1 MRGLLFWMAGICSFA
16 ATNAFACDTPI
27 CQVDP
32 GTLILTQTIT
42 FDDLP
47 SGWDPGHLIDD
58 ILVQDG
64 ARFAERFAGQSLEAN
79 GDFDV
84 VVGSALPPLT
94 LLPGAS
100 GQTMAVVNLNRNNI
114 LNGFGPAGFPRP
126 HAQGEGAIA
135 VMFDT
140 DQPALAFEVLG
151 GEAGMVRV
159 QFLRRD
165 GTVIHD
171 IKIATDG
178 TLNLGFFR
186 QDALADIAGF
196 VMTNMDPQ
204 GLAIDNVRFGPPPQM
219 G

>member
-1 MRGLLFWMAGICSFA
+1 MS
-16 ATNAFACDTPI
+16 
-27 CQVDP
+27 
-32 GTLILTQTIT
+32 
-42 FDDLP
+42 
-47 SGWDPGHLIDD
+47 
-58 ILVQDG
+58 
-64 ARFAERFAGQSLEAN
+64 
-79 GDFDV
+79 
-84 VVGSALPPLT
+84 
-94 LLPGAS
+94 
-100 GQTMAVVNLNRNNI
+100 VVNLNRNNI

-171 IKIATDG
+171 VKIATDG